1 MITANIDVA
10 DGLANRAISKLSHVE
25 LGDQNRVLRF
35 WLLFRNDVGVK
46 ARGKV
51 TGYVNAKRIGREML
65 PINRR
70 SATDPLN

>member
-1 MITANIDVA
+1 MINANIDVE
-10 DGLANRAISKLSHVE
+10 DGLANVSHIE

-35 WLLFRNDVGVK
+35 LFPSGVGVK

-51 TGYVNAKRIGREML
+51 AGYANAKEITIEMV

-70 SATDPLN
+70 SAKFLSTKID